1 MKSSMKSGTVRNL
14 LKRMTKIKRTVM
26 KGMEIKGNKIKILKD
41 SQGIPLKIFLDDKEV
56 IGADKI
62 EIKYSY
68 DCCNRKKVRKI
79 SLRLIDFESLEVIS
93 QNV

>member
-1 MKSSMKSGTVRNL
+1 
-14 LKRMTKIKRTVM
+14 
-26 KGMEIKGNKIKILKD
+26 MEIKGHKLKILTD
-41 SQGIPLKIFLDDKEV
+41 DQGIPLKIFLDDKEV

-68 DCCNRKKVRKI
+68 DCSNRKKVQKI
-79 SLRLIDFESLEVIS
+79 SLRLIDFESLEVTD

>member
-1 MKSSMKSGTVRNL
+1 MCNLIGNKISKKSEV
-14 LKRMTKIKRTVM
+14 I
-26 KGMEIKGNKIKILKD
+26 KGMEIKSHKIKILKD

-56 IGADKI
+56 IGVDKI

-68 DCCNRKKVRKI
+68 DCCNRKKVQKI

>member
-1 MKSSMKSGTVRNL
+1 M
-14 LKRMTKIKRTVM
+14 KIK
-26 KGMEIKGNKIKILKD
+26 GHKIRILTD
-41 SQGIPLKIFLDDKEV
+41 NQGIPLKIFLDDKEI

-68 DCCNRKKVRKI
+68 DCRNRKKVQKI
-79 SLRLIDFESLEVIS
+79 SLRLIYFESFEVIS

>member
-1 MKSSMKSGTVRNL
+1 M
-14 LKRMTKIKRTVM
+14 KIK
-26 KGMEIKGNKIKILKD
+26 GHKIRILTD
-41 SQGIPLKIFLDDKEV
+41 NQGIPLKIFLDDKEI

-68 DCCNRKKVRKI
+68 DCRNRKKVQKI
-79 SLRLIDFESLEVIS
+79 SLRLIDFEYLEVIS

>member
-1 MKSSMKSGTVRNL
+1 
-14 LKRMTKIKRTVM
+14 
-26 KGMEIKGNKIKILKD
+26 MEIKGHKLKILTD
-41 SQGIPLKIFLDDKEV
+41 DQGIPLKIFLDDKEV

-68 DCCNRKKVRKI
+68 DCRNRKKIQKI
-79 SLRLIDFESLEVIS
+79 SVRLIDFESLEVTD

>member
-1 MKSSMKSGTVRNL
+1 M
-14 LKRMTKIKRTVM
+14 KIK
-26 KGMEIKGNKIKILKD
+26 GHKIKILKD
-41 SQGIPLKIFLDDKEV
+41 SQGIPLKIFLDDNEV
-56 IGADKI
+56 VGVDKI

-68 DCCNRKKVRKI
+68 DCLKRKKVQKI

>member
-1 MKSSMKSGTVRNL
+1 MKEL
-14 LKRMTKIKRTVM
+14 
-26 KGMEIKGNKIKILKD
+26 EIKGHKIKILKD

-62 EIKYSY
+62 DIKFSY
-68 DCCNRKKVRKI
+68 DCCNREKVQKI

>member
-1 MKSSMKSGTVRNL
+1 MDIRGH
-14 LKRMTKIKRTVM
+14 
-26 KGMEIKGNKIKILKD
+26 KIKILTD
-41 SQGIPLKIFLDDKEV
+41 NQGIPLKIFLDDKEV

-68 DCCNRKKVRKI
+68 DCSNRKKGQKI